1 MIGVALVGLGNIS
14 PSHIKAYL
22 SFPERC
28 RIVAMVDI
36 IPEKARKRA
45 EEFGVDC
52 EILDDHRKLLG
63 RKDIQLVD
71 VCTPPYTHAE
81 ISINCLRDDKHVI
94 CEKPMAASLEECD
107 AINRAAKESGMLF
120 SPIAQNRFRDPIA
133 GLKALLDS
141 GIAGEVKH
149 MNVESFWWRGHCY
162 YDLWWRG
169 TWEKEG
175 GGCTLNHAVHQIDML
190 GWMLGLPE
198 EVTSVMTNVSHDNA
212 EIEDLSVSI
221 MRYGK
226 ALATVTASVVHHGE
240 NQALQIQ
247 CADAKIAAPFDTY
260 ASVSKPNGFP
270 DRNPELEQK
279 IKALYDSLPKLQHQV
294 HTGQI
299 DNVLSCI
306 EQGQL
311 TPAITGEDGRRTIEI
326 ITAIYK
332 SGSTHQT
339 VKLPLKAED
348 PFYTVAG
355 IQANVPR
362 FYEKSASLTDLG
374 GDEHIN
380 VGSNYQGKA

>member
-1 MIGVALVGLGNIS
+1 MIGVALIGLGNIS
-14 PSHIKAYL
+14 PAHIQAYL
-22 SFPERC
+22 AFPERC

-36 IPEKARKRA
+36 LPEKARKRA

-63 RKDIQLVD
+63 RKDIHLVD
-71 VCTPPYTHAE
+71 VCTPPYVHAE
-81 ISINCLRDDKHVI
+81 ISISCLKDGKHVI

-107 AINRAAKESGMLF
+107 AIMQAARESGMLF

-141 GIAGEVKH
+141 GLAGEVKH

-247 CADAKIAAPFDTY
+247 CADAKISAPYDTY

-270 DRNPELEQK
+270 ERNPELEQR
-279 IKALYDSLPKLQHQV
+279 IRAFYDGLPSLKHQV
-294 HTGQI
+294 HAGQI
-299 DNVLSCI
+299 DDVLSCI
-306 EQGQL
+306 EQGRANL
-311 TPAITGEDGRRTIEI
+311 AITGEDGRRTIEI

-332 SGSTHQT
+332 SGSLHEA
-339 VKLPLKAED
+339 VKLPLKPDD

-362 FYEKSASLTDLG
+362 FYEKSSNLIDLG
-374 GDEHIN
+374 GDGNIS
-380 VGSNYQGKA
+380 VGSDYQSKT